1 MRTPRSHAR
10 REAGMSLVEV
20 LVALV
25 ILSVGVLAVARMFP
39 ASSRAQAQDHLLT
52 AANDYSQEKIE
63 QLTGKTWSDSTLT
76 VGRHPAGT
84 ATESLG
90 SGRWHRFYTV
100 TAMNAP
106 LDNLKRVDVT
116 VTFSGAGKST
126 ASSVVATTYVRR

>member
-39 ASSRAQAQDHLLT
+39 AGTRAM
-52 AANDYSQEKIE
+52 ANDYSQEKIE

>member
-1 MRTPRSHAR
+1 MRTTRPFTR
-10 REAGMSLVEV
+10 RERGMSLVEV

-39 ASSRAQAQDHLLT
+39 AGTRAQAQDHLLT
-52 AANDYSQEKIE
+52 AASDYSQEKIE

-90 SGRWHRFYTV
+90 GGRWHRFYTV

-116 VTFSGAGKST
+116 VTYSGAGKST